1 MSNCDEQLFS
11 WEQQPGESAKAFE
24 AFTAYRDMG
33 ADRSTRKVA
42 QKLTK
47 SDSVIRKWSST
58 YNWVERARA
67 YDRDLDR
74 QAHEQ
79 AVHNVQQ
86 MNDRHIQMAMQ
97 LQEKASAALE
107 NLAAANL
114 TPRMILDF
122 ITKATE
128 LERMCRLYE
137 AGMDWDNQQKDGNS
151 EVEIIIESNGRE

>member
-1 MSNCDEQLFS
+1 MSNCDEQLFP

-24 AFTAYRDMG
+24 AFETYRDMG
-33 ADRSTRKVA
+33 PERSVRKVV
-42 QKLTK
+42 QKLNK
-47 SDSVIRKWSST
+47 SLTLIARWSGT
-58 YNWVERARA
+58 YNWTYRARD

-86 MNDRHIQMAMQ
+86 MNDRHIQIAMQ

-137 AGMDWDNQQKDGNS
+137 AGMDWDNQQKDGNA
-151 EVEIIIESNGRE
+151 EVEIIVESNGGE